1 MKFKL
6 CDTWWITSDKHCFKL
21 CRIEKR
27 INKDTG
33 EVEEILNP
41 EMYFS
46 RLKGLISAW
55 ITEKLKESKSK
66 KTKELINDVKE
77 INKELDKIYGKIN
90 KGFDIYI
97 DEFTGRK
104 R

>member
-1 MKFKL
+1 MKFRL

-21 CRIEKR
+21 CKIEKR
-27 INKDTG
+27 VNKETG
-33 EVEEILNP
+33 DVEEILNP

-46 RLKGLISAW
+46 KLRSVLSAW
-55 ITEKLKESKSK
+55 VTEKLKESKAK
-66 KTKELINDVKE
+66 ATKDLINDIME
-77 INKELDKIYGKIN
+77 ISKELDKVYDKIS

-97 DEFTGRK
+97 DDFTGRE

>member
-1 MKFKL
+1 MKFRL

-21 CRIEKR
+21 CKIEKR
-27 INKDTG
+27 VNKDTG
-33 EVEEILNP
+33 DVEEILNP

-46 RLKGLISAW
+46 KLRNVLSAW
-55 ITEKLKESKSK
+55 VTEKLKESKAK
-66 KTKELINDVKE
+66 ATKDLINDIME
-77 INKELDKIYGKIN
+77 ISKELDKVYDKIS

-97 DEFTGRK
+97 DDFTGRE

>member
-21 CRIEKR
+21 CKVEKR
-27 INKDTG
+27 IDKNTG
-33 EVEEILNP
+33 EDEEILDP
-41 EMYFS
+41 KMYFS
-46 RLKGLISAW
+46 RLKSLIGAW
-55 ITEKLKESKSK
+55 ATEKLKESKSK
-66 KTKELINDVKE
+66 KTKELISDIKE
-77 INKELDKIYGKIN
+77 IDKELDKIYEKID

-97 DEFTGRK
+97 DDFTGRK

>member
-6 CDTWWITSDKHCFKL
+6 CDTWYITSDKHCFKL
-21 CRIEKR
+21 CKIEKR
-27 INKDTG
+27 VNKNTG

-41 EMYFS
+41 EMYYS
-46 RLKGLISAW
+46 RLKGVISSW
-55 ITEKLKESKSK
+55 VTEKLKESKAKS
-66 KTKELINDVKE
+66 TKELINDIKE
-77 INKELDKIYGKIN
+77 IDKELDKVYDKIS

-97 DEFTGRK
+97 DDFTGRE

>member
-6 CDTWWITSDKHCFKL
+6 CDTWYITSDKHCFKL
-21 CRIEKR
+21 CKIEKR
-27 INKDTG
+27 VNKNTG

-46 RLKGLISAW
+46 RLKGVISSW
-55 ITEKLKESKSK
+55 VTEKLKESKAKS
-66 KTKELINDVKE
+66 TKELINDIKE
-77 INKELDKIYGKIN
+77 VDKELDKVYEKID

-97 DEFTGRK
+97 DDFTGRE

>member
-1 MKFKL
+1 MKFRL

-21 CRIEKR
+21 CKIEKR
-27 INKDTG
+27 VNKDTG
-33 EVEEILNP
+33 EIEEILNP

-46 RLKGLISAW
+46 RMKGVINAW
-55 ITEKLKESKSK
+55 ATEKLKESKAK
-66 KTKELINDVKE
+66 KTKELISDIKE
-77 INKELDKIYGKIN
+77 IDKELDKVYDKIS

-97 DEFTGRK
+97 DDFTGRK

>member
-33 EVEEILNP
+33 EIEEILNP

-46 RLKGLISAW
+46 RLKSLINTWA
-55 ITEKLKESKSK
+55 TEKLKESKSK
-66 KTKELINDVKE
+66 KTKEVINDIKE
-77 INKELDKIYGKIN
+77 ISKELDKIYEKID
-90 KGFDIYI
+90 KGFNIYI
-97 DEFTGRK
+97 DDFTGRK

>member
-21 CRIEKR
+21 CKIEER

-33 EVEEILNP
+33 EVIKILSP

-55 ITEKLKESKSK
+55 TTEKLKESKSK
-66 KTKELINDVKE
+66 KTKELINDIKE
-77 INKELDKIYGKIN
+77 IDKELEKIYGKIN

>member
-1 MKFKL
+1 MKFRL

-27 INKDTG
+27 VNKDTG
-33 EVEEILNP
+33 EIEEILNP

-55 ITEKLKESKSK
+55 ATEKLKESKSK
-66 KTKELINDVKE
+66 KTKE
-77 INKELDKIYGKIN
+77 
-90 KGFDIYI
+90 
-97 DEFTGRK
+97 
-104 R
+104 